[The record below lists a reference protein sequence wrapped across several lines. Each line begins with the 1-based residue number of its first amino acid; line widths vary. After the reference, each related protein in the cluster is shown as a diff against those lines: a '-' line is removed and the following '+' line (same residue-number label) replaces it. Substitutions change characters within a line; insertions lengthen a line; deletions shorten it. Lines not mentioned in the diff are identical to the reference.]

1 MTFSELALLL
11 NQIMMSS
18 SEVSVED
25 AKFLQIFEKGIKK
38 KNDHCVVALPFWD
51 ENLVMLKNRV
61 QALKGTFA
69 TVNVR
74 E

>member
-1 MTFSELALLL
+1 MVFSELALLL

-38 KNDHCVVALPFWD
+38 KNDHCVGALPF
-51 ENLVMLKNRV
+51 
-61 QALKGTFA
+61 
-69 TVNVR
+69 
-74 E
+74 